1 MVASWTVYGVLQF
14 DISLLCPN
22 MYHFVL
28 DPGRCQRLMWRGFEG
43 RSLLR
48 TYGVCADESP
58 KGEKEKRPNVHI
70 YVLIYGIWNI
80 YIYIWVRTGLLHLAL
95 GLARVTERPG
105 SRTNCY
111 KLRRCFFT
119 TLCGNFCR
127 RQYLP
132 VLGRACIPDE
142 RACIPDG
149 RLSGGG
155 NICRF
160 DRHKKSPRRGEGCA
174 GQRPAQGATSI
185 LDGGRI
191 RRALRLC
198 RRCARMARG
207 LPGIAILDRR
217 VGIASRSS
225 RLAHAWGK
233 ASFVPP
239 RIRRTLE

>member
-1 MVASWTVYGVLQF
+1 M
-14 DISLLCPN
+14 
-22 MYHFVL
+22 
-28 DPGRCQRLMWRGFEG
+28 
-43 RSLLR
+43 
-48 TYGVCADESP
+48 
-58 KGEKEKRPNVHI
+58 
-70 YVLIYGIWNI
+70 
-80 YIYIWVRTGLLHLAL
+80 RTGLLHLAL

-127 RQYLP
+127 SGNFCRQ
-132 VLGRACIPDE
+132 RACIPDE

-185 LDGGRI
+185 LNGGRI
-191 RRALRLC
+191 RRALR
-198 RRCARMARG
+198 RYKQCARMARG
-207 LPGIAILDRR
+207 LPGIANLDRH

-225 RLAHAWGK
+225 RLARAWGK

-239 RIRRTLE
+239 CIRGSFQ